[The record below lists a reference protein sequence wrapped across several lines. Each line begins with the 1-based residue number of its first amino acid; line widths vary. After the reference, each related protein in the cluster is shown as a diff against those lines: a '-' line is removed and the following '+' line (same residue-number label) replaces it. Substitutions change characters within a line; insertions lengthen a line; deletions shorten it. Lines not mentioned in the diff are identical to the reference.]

1 MRWAESSRHSSR
13 ETHGAALIAIERI
26 THETAMVFKD
36 VRLRALQDS
45 PTAFSSTF
53 ARESQFPDE
62 EWRKRAVRWSSD
74 GSAIFLAM
82 DGDAACGMIGA
93 YEGNEQSAQVI
104 SMWVAPEARRAGVGK
119 RLVDAVAEWARSR
132 AMRELKLMVTSVNA
146 GAIAFYYRMGFKMT
160 GKTGVYPNDAAIT
173 EFEMARTLL

>member
-1 MRWAESSRHSSR
+1 
-13 ETHGAALIAIERI
+13 
-26 THETAMVFKD
+26 
-36 VRLRALQDS
+36 
-45 PTAFSSTF
+45 
-53 ARESQFPDE
+53 
-62 EWRKRAVRWSSD
+62 
-74 GSAIFLAM
+74 
-82 DGDAACGMIGA
+82 
-93 YEGNEQSAQVI
+93 
-104 SMWVAPEARRAGVGK
+104 MWVAPEARRAGVGK